1 VDLIDGDE
9 LLAAEAELVLGV
21 DQQQPSAA
29 GDLLTLG
36 EEGQGGLLGAGEVA
50 GGDEAPVEELGLGD
64 RLIVLAQ
71 GRLGR
76 RGEDGRR
83 EGLVLLEALGEPEA
97 VGIVACL
104 VIAPQAAGEVAA
116 HDELHR
122 KRTGHVGDDDAGVGH
137 VDDVVL
143 DDVGRLLEPEVGEL
157 VEQVALERQRGE
169 HVIEGREAIAGDE
182 HQPLAGP
189 VGVAHLAL
197 VLLAQ
202 GREVGVRERVGE
214 LGPQG
219 SVGARIHGGCLAA
232 RSPSSTA
239 HGMLLPMVAARVLE
253 VPPLV
258 SGEADQRVAL
268 SDVSWWQYE
277 ALLAIRG
284 DRPGPRVTYLN
295 GVLELMSPSRSH
307 EALKKLIARLL
318 EAYAEIAGLELEG
331 YGSMTMRS
339 AQRARGIEPDEC
351 YAIGG
356 AKESPDLA
364 IEVIWTSGGLDKLEV
379 YKGLRVREVWLWQDQ
394 VLSVHVLRGDEYATA
409 ERSAVLPDLDLRLL
423 ASFLDVET
431 QTRALREYRAAL
443 RATLKS

>member
-1 VDLIDGDE
+1 
-9 LLAAEAELVLGV
+9 
-21 DQQQPSAA
+21 
-29 GDLLTLG
+29 
-36 EEGQGGLLGAGEVA
+36 
-50 GGDEAPVEELGLGD
+50 
-64 RLIVLAQ
+64 
-71 GRLGR
+71 
-76 RGEDGRR
+76 
-83 EGLVLLEALGEPEA
+83 
-97 VGIVACL
+97 
-104 VIAPQAAGEVAA
+104 
-116 HDELHR
+116 
-122 KRTGHVGDDDAGVGH
+122 
-137 VDDVVL
+137 
-143 DDVGRLLEPEVGEL
+143 
-157 VEQVALERQRGE
+157 
-169 HVIEGREAIAGDE
+169 
-182 HQPLAGP
+182 
-189 VGVAHLAL
+189 
-197 VLLAQ
+197 
-202 GREVGVRERVGE
+202 
-214 LGPQG
+214 
-219 SVGARIHGGCLAA
+219 
-232 RSPSSTA
+232 
-239 HGMLLPMVAARVLE
+239 MVAARVLE

-339 AQRARGIEPDEC
+339 ATRARGIEPDEC
-351 YAIGG
+351 YAVGG

-379 YKGLRVREVWLWQDQ
+379 YRGLKVREVWLWQDQ
-394 VLSVHVLRGDEYATA
+394 VLSVHVLRGDEYAAA

-443 RATLKS
+443 RATLGP

>member
-1 VDLIDGDE
+1 
-9 LLAAEAELVLGV
+9 
-21 DQQQPSAA
+21 
-29 GDLLTLG
+29 
-36 EEGQGGLLGAGEVA
+36 
-50 GGDEAPVEELGLGD
+50 
-64 RLIVLAQ
+64 
-71 GRLGR
+71 
-76 RGEDGRR
+76 
-83 EGLVLLEALGEPEA
+83 
-97 VGIVACL
+97 
-104 VIAPQAAGEVAA
+104 
-116 HDELHR
+116 
-122 KRTGHVGDDDAGVGH
+122 
-137 VDDVVL
+137 
-143 DDVGRLLEPEVGEL
+143 
-157 VEQVALERQRGE
+157 
-169 HVIEGREAIAGDE
+169 
-182 HQPLAGP
+182 
-189 VGVAHLAL
+189 
-197 VLLAQ
+197 
-202 GREVGVRERVGE
+202 
-214 LGPQG
+214 
-219 SVGARIHGGCLAA
+219 
-232 RSPSSTA
+232 
-239 HGMLLPMVAARVLE
+239 MVAARVLE

-339 AQRARGIEPDEC
+339 APRARGIEPDEC
-351 YAIGG
+351 YAVGG

-443 RATLKS
+443 RATLGP